1 MWNLEALVFSGQ
13 GFKKICKYC
22 SKLVRLP
29 GKNFIYVYSLS
40 NQLHE
45 IIIDYLFN
53 NIRRMSPRLSNE
65 QKIWWMLSSFKKA
78 VFLPVVQLIIT
89 VILAKVFLDK
99 PYLLFRKRVDRWEW
113 IKLSCFKGKK
123 EGTSVQIQH
132 TNVSAE
138 HCSNVIVLFWKL
150 KKQKMQSLM
159 RSLNRTDSTS
169 VTL

>member
-1 MWNLEALVFSGQ
+1 MWSLEALVFSGQ

-123 EGTSVQIQH
+123 EGTFVQIQH
-132 TNVSAE
+132 TKVSAE
-138 HCSNVIVLFWKL
+138 HCSNIIVLFWKV
-150 KKQKMQSLM
+150 KIQKMQSLIDHWIE
-159 RSLNRTDSTS
+159 LI
-169 VTL
+169 